1 MTRVRGIS
9 NEIAKALSEYTNDI
23 EKGLEKAKIK
33 VARNTVK
40 TLKSTSPIKTGSY
53 AKGWTVKQIG
63 TARVIHN
70 KTDYQ
75 LTHLLENGHA
85 KKGGGRVA
93 AKVHIKPAEEKAIR
107 EYETAVRKE
116 IQ

>member
-9 NEIAKALSEYTNDI
+9 NEIAKALSEYTSDV

-33 VARNTVK
+33 VAKDTVK
-40 TLKSTSPIKTGSY
+40 TLKNTSPKKTGSY
-53 AKGWTVKQIG
+53 AKGWAVKQVG

-116 IQ
+116 IE